1 MNFTPKLSVLVNK
14 EYEHTPIFDYSL
26 FLPLG
31 VKSLYITQLFFLSFM
46 ELIMS
51 YQDLTLGEIATKL
64 PRSTSLFLKLG
75 LDFCCGGKQTLAAAA
90 QAKGLDVSVIEA
102 SLAVIAE
109 QPSESTRNWSEAPLA
124 EIVDFIIPRYHNTHR
139 EQLPDLIMMAEKVES
154 VHQDHPNCP
163 KGLAYIVR
171 KVYDDLT
178 NHMMKEEQV
187 LFPLIKSGRGP
198 MAAMPISV
206 MESEHD
212 EAGRDLED
220 IQKLTNNLTP
230 PEGACNTWL
239 TLYAGL
245 KTFSADLMEHVHLE
259 NNILFPRALR
269 GDAP

>member
-1 MNFTPKLSVLVNK
+1 M
-14 EYEHTPIFDYSL
+14 
-26 FLPLG
+26 
-31 VKSLYITQLFFLSFM
+31 
-46 ELIMS
+46 
-51 YQDLTLGEIATKL
+51 
-64 PRSTSLFLKLG
+64 
-75 LDFCCGGKQTLAAAA
+75 
-90 QAKGLDVSVIEA
+90 
-102 SLAVIAE
+102 
-109 QPSESTRNWSEAPLA
+109 
-124 EIVDFIIPRYHNTHR
+124 
-139 EQLPDLIMMAEKVES
+139 
-154 VHQDHPNCP
+154 
-163 KGLAYIVR
+163 R

>member
-14 EYEHTPIFDYSL
+14 ESERIPIFDYSL
-26 FLPLG
+26 FLLLG

-139 EQLPDLIMMAEKVES
+139 EQLPDLIMMAEK
-154 VHQDHPNCP
+154 
-163 KGLAYIVR
+163 
-171 KVYDDLT
+171 
-178 NHMMKEEQV
+178 EQV